1 MPHLFYAIINM
12 LIRKWIYMTKEQ
24 QKRYLILED
33 KNIYKGLI
41 ILALPIM
48 LNNFI
53 KTIQSVIDMYF
64 VSDIQDYAT
73 QAISAISL
81 TFPVN
86 FTYISLGIGLSAA
99 GTALMSQ
106 LIGANKRED
115 ARSYAGNLL
124 LIAFILGVILN
135 VFSYFLSPYIMQL
148 MGTSG
153 YVLEHSSKYLQIRSF
168 ELPFVFLFY
177 AFIAIRQSSG
187 DTVTAVIYGIIT
199 VIINIILSPILITT
213 FNLGVSGAAYAT
225 LAANVVVVPAM
236 LYLLFFSKSG
246 ITVSF
251 KHIKAKAEVIQDII
265 HRALPAS
272 IGQSFTAIGF
282 IIMNAMIVSYSD
294 QTVAAFSVGNRINS
308 LILMPVMATGGI
320 LATYIG
326 QNIGANQ
333 PQRARKAFHSAMILT
348 IGIMLIGAPIIMIFR
363 EPLINLF
370 LEDDPEA
377 SKQAYTY
384 MFYILTGLPMMA
396 VFQTFIG
403 TFNGSG
409 RTRYTFVLTV
419 TRLWI
424 LRIPLI
430 LLFSNFTNLNQLG
443 IWLAMLISNVV
454 VAIPGYIMYK
464 HIDFKPIVDTKKQSD
479 QEEVLRPI

>member
-1 MPHLFYAIINM
+1 M
-12 LIRKWIYMTKEQ
+12 MTKEEK
-24 QKRYLILED
+24 KRHLILED

-64 VSDIQDYAT
+64 VSDIPDYAT

-86 FTYISLGIGLSAA
+86 FTFISLGIGLSAA

-106 LIGANKRED
+106 LIGANKKED
-115 ARSYAGNLL
+115 AKQYAGNLL
-124 LIAFILGVILN
+124 LIALIVGILLN
-135 VFSYFLSPYIMQL
+135 IFSYFMSPTIMKL
-148 MGTSG
+148 MGTEG
-153 YVLEHSSKYLQIRSF
+153 YVLEHSSKYLRIRSF
-168 ELPFVFLFY
+168 ELPFVFMFY
-177 AFIAIRQSSG
+177 AFVAIRQSSG
-187 DTVTAVIYGIIT
+187 DTVTAVLYGIIT
-199 VIINIILSPILITT
+199 VIINIVLSPILIT
-213 FNLGVSGAAYAT
+213 NYGLGVSGAAYAT
-225 LAANVVVVPAM
+225 MAANVVIVPAM
-236 LYLLFFSKSG
+236 IYLLFFAKTG

-251 KHIKAKAEVIQDII
+251 KYLKAKSEVMHDII

-272 IGQSFTAIGF
+272 IGQSITAIGF
-282 IIMNAMIVSYSD
+282 IIMNAMIVTYSD

-333 PQRARKAFHSAMILT
+333 PQRARQAFKSALIFT
-348 IGIMLIGAPIIMIFR
+348 ISIMLVGAPIIMYFR
-363 EPLINLF
+363 APLINIF
-370 LEDDPEA
+370 LEDDPVA
-377 SKQAYTY
+377 AKQAYTY

-396 VFQTFIG
+396 VFQTFLG

-409 RTRYTFVLTV
+409 NTRYTFVISV
-419 TRLWI
+419 TRLWL

-430 LLFSNFTNLNQLG
+430 LIFSNFTNLDQLG
-443 IWLAMLISNVV
+443 IWIAMLLSNVLV
-454 VAIPGYIMYK
+454 SIPGYIMYK
-464 HIDFKPIVDTKKQSD
+464 KIDFEPVVNTRKQKVL
-479 QEEVLRPI
+479 EEDLRSV

>member
-1 MPHLFYAIINM
+1 M
-12 LIRKWIYMTKEQ
+12 MTKEEK
-24 QKRYLILED
+24 KRHLILED

-64 VSDIQDYAT
+64 VSDIPDYAT

-86 FTYISLGIGLSAA
+86 FTFISLGIGLSAA

-106 LIGANKRED
+106 LIGANKKED
-115 ARSYAGNLL
+115 AKQYAGNLL
-124 LIAFILGVILN
+124 LIALIVGILLN
-135 VFSYFLSPYIMQL
+135 IFSYFMSPTIMKL
-148 MGTSG
+148 MGTEG
-153 YVLEHSSKYLQIRSF
+153 YVLEHSSKYLRIRSF
-168 ELPFVFLFY
+168 ELPFVFMFY
-177 AFIAIRQSSG
+177 AFVAIRQSSG
-187 DTVTAVIYGIIT
+187 DTVTAVLYGIIT
-199 VIINIILSPILITT
+199 VIINIVLSPILIT
-213 FNLGVSGAAYAT
+213 NYGLGVSGAAYAT
-225 LAANVVVVPAM
+225 MAANVVIVPAM
-236 LYLLFFSKSG
+236 IYLLFFAKTG

-251 KHIKAKAEVIQDII
+251 KYLKAKSEVMHDII

-272 IGQSFTAIGF
+272 IGQSITAIGF
-282 IIMNAMIVSYSD
+282 IIMNAMIVTYSD

-333 PQRARKAFHSAMILT
+333 PQRARQAFKSALIFT
-348 IGIMLIGAPIIMIFR
+348 ISIMLVGAPIIMFFR
-363 EPLINLF
+363 APLINIF
-370 LEDDPEA
+370 LEDDPVA
-377 SKQAYTY
+377 AKQAYTY

-396 VFQTFIG
+396 VFQTFLG

-409 RTRYTFVLTV
+409 NTRYTFVISV
-419 TRLWI
+419 TRLWL

-430 LLFSNFTNLNQLG
+430 LIFSNFTNLDQLG
-443 IWLAMLISNVV
+443 IWIAMLLSNVLV
-454 VAIPGYIMYK
+454 SIPGYIMYK
-464 HIDFKPIVDTKKQSD
+464 KIDFEPVVNTRKQKVL
-479 QEEVLRPI
+479 EEDLRSV

>member
-1 MPHLFYAIINM
+1 M
-12 LIRKWIYMTKEQ
+12 MTKEEK
-24 QKRYLILED
+24 KRHLILED

-64 VSDIQDYAT
+64 VSDIPDYAT

-86 FTYISLGIGLSAA
+86 FTFISLGIGLSAA

-106 LIGANKRED
+106 LIGANKKED
-115 ARSYAGNLL
+115 AKQYAGNLL
-124 LIAFILGVILN
+124 LIALIVGILLN
-135 VFSYFLSPYIMQL
+135 IFSYFMSPTIMKL
-148 MGTSG
+148 MGTKG
-153 YVLEHSSKYLQIRSF
+153 YVLEHSSKYLRIRSF
-168 ELPFVFLFY
+168 ELPFVFMFY
-177 AFIAIRQSSG
+177 AFVAIRQSSG
-187 DTVTAVIYGIIT
+187 DTVTAVLYGIVT
-199 VIINIILSPILITT
+199 VIINIVLSPILIT
-213 FNLGVSGAAYAT
+213 NYGLGVSGAAYAT
-225 LAANVVVVPAM
+225 MAANVVIVPAM
-236 LYLLFFSKSG
+236 IYLLFFAKTG

-251 KHIKAKAEVIQDII
+251 KYLKAKSEVMHDII

-272 IGQSFTAIGF
+272 IGQSITAIGF
-282 IIMNAMIVSYSD
+282 IIMNAMIVTYSD

-333 PQRARKAFHSAMILT
+333 PKRARQAFKSALIFT
-348 IGIMLIGAPIIMIFR
+348 ISIMLVGAPIIMFFR
-363 EPLINLF
+363 APLINIF
-370 LEDDPEA
+370 LEDDPVA
-377 SKQAYTY
+377 AKQAYTY

-396 VFQTFIG
+396 VFQTFLG

-409 RTRYTFVLTV
+409 NTRYTFIISV
-419 TRLWI
+419 TRLWL

-430 LLFSNFTNLNQLG
+430 LIFSNFTNLDQLG
-443 IWLAMLISNVV
+443 IWIAMLMSNVLV
-454 VAIPGYIMYK
+454 SIPGYIMYK
-464 HIDFKPIVDTKKQSD
+464 KIDFEPVVNTRKQKVL
-479 QEEVLRPI
+479 EEDLRSV